1 MQIYRYIIY
10 LSYEKE
16 IISKT
21 FTWLMVGETII
32 NNLLKKNNNTIIYP
46 VKDINGDI
54 TFGGEL
60 FSEKKLVINKE
71 EN

>member
-1 MQIYRYIIY
+1 
-10 LSYEKE
+10 
-16 IISKT
+16 
-21 FTWLMVGETII
+21 MVGETII
-32 NNLLKKNNNTIIYP
+32 NNLLNKNNNTIIYP
-46 VKDINGDI
+46 IKDINGAI